1 MSGVIAVY
9 GGGGA
14 KAAAHLGAERAL
26 REKGLAPVG
35 YVGCSLGAVVA
46 AALALGWEPTAV
58 EERMVE
64 LGRRRIAVIDPLIFL
79 LGIKRSSLLKPGPL
93 RAAFEAMFGGA
104 RFSDMV
110 RPITIAITDLDSG
123 DLVLFGKHGK
133 DAPLVDVL
141 VATCALPL
149 YFPPMVI
156 GGRRYVDGGIRSV
169 LPIESAMLY
178 APDRVVAVDVGPGF
192 DEAPATSG
200 RTLPALIDI
209 NQSSLGISMA
219 QGTLDRLD
227 LWKLTPGRPPLTYVR
242 PRVEKNATF
251 ATDKVRMYAEEGYR
265 ATIEAIS
272 QQPPAIGR

>member
-1 MSGVIAVY
+1 MSGVVAVY

-26 REKGLAPVG
+26 REQGLAPTA

-46 AALALGWEPTAV
+46 AALALGWEPAAV
-58 EERMVE
+58 EERMVA
-64 LGRRRIAVIDPLIFL
+64 LGRRRIAVVDPLIFL
-79 LGIKRSSLLKPGPL
+79 LGIKRPALLKPGPL
-93 RAAFEAMFGGA
+93 RAAFQALFGGA
-104 RFSDMV
+104 RFGDMV
-110 RPITIAITDLDSG
+110 RPLSVAVTDLDSG

-149 YFPPMVI
+149 YFPPVLI

-169 LPIESAMLY
+169 LPIGSAMLY

-200 RTLPALIDI
+200 ATLPALIEI
-209 NQSSLGISMA
+209 NQSAIGIAMA
-219 QGTLDRLD
+219 QGTLDRLE
-227 LWKLTPGRPPLTYVR
+227 LWRLTPGRPPLTYVR

-251 ATDKVRMYAEEGYR
+251 ATDKLRAYAEEGYR
-265 ATIEAIS
+265 ATKEALVGS
-272 QQPPAIGR
+272 S

>member
-1 MSGVIAVY
+1 MSGVVAVY

-46 AALALGWEPTAV
+46 AALALGWGPAAV

-64 LGRRRIAVIDPLIFL
+64 LGRRRIAVVDPLIFL
-79 LGIKRSSLLKPGPL
+79 LGVKRRSLLKP
-93 RAAFEAMFGGA
+93 
-104 RFSDMV
+104 
-110 RPITIAITDLDSG
+110 
-123 DLVLFGKHGK
+123 
-133 DAPLVDVL
+133 
-141 VATCALPL
+141 TCALPL
-149 YFPPMVI
+149 YFPPVLI

-169 LPIESAMLY
+169 LPIESALLY
-178 APDRVVAVDVGPGF
+178 SPDRVVAVDVGPGF

-200 RTLPALIDI
+200 ATLPALIEI
-209 NQSSLGISMA
+209 NQSSIGIAMA

-251 ATDKVRMYAEEGYR
+251 ATDKLRAYAEEGYR

-272 QQPPAIGR
+272 QPPSAIGR

>member
-1 MSGVIAVY
+1 MSGVVAVY

-26 REKGLAPVG
+26 REQGLAPVG

-58 EERMVE
+58 EQRMVE
-64 LGRRRIAVIDPLIFL
+64 LGRRRIAVVDPLIFL
-79 LGIKRSSLLKPGPL
+79 LGVKRQSLLKPGPL

-104 RFSDMV
+104 RFADMV
-110 RPITIAITDLDSG
+110 RPLTIAVTDLDSG
-123 DLVLFGKHGK
+123 ELVLFGAHGK

-149 YFPPMVI
+149 YFPPMLI

-169 LPIESAMLY
+169 LPIESALLH

-200 RTLPALIDI
+200 TTLPALIEI
-209 NQSSLGISMA
+209 NQSSIGIAMA
-219 QGTLDRLD
+219 QGTLDRLE
-227 LWKLTPGRPPLTYVR
+227 LWKLTPARPPLTYVR

-251 ATDKVRMYAEEGYR
+251 ATDKLRAYAEEGYR
-265 ATIEAIS
+265 ATNEAIS
-272 QQPPAIGR
+272 HQPSAVGR